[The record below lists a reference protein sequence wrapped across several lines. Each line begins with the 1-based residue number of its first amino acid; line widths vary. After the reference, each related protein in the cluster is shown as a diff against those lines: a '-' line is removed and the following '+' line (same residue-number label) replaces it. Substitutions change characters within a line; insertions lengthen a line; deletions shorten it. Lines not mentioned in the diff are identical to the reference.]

1 VLNQLDNKKGG
12 KMQFRVKELREKRK
26 LTQEELAAKSGVSR
40 ALISSLESGERTTT
54 TTSTIEKLAD
64 ALGVSVKSIFF
75 V

>member
-1 VLNQLDNKKGG
+1 
-12 KMQFRVKELREKRK
+12 MQFRVKELREKRK

-75 V
+75 A

>member
-1 VLNQLDNKKGG
+1 
-12 KMQFRVKELREKRK
+12 MQFRVKELREKKRM
-26 LTQEELAAKSGVSR
+26 TQDELAAKSGVSR
-40 ALISSLESGERTTT
+40 SLICMLESGERTTT